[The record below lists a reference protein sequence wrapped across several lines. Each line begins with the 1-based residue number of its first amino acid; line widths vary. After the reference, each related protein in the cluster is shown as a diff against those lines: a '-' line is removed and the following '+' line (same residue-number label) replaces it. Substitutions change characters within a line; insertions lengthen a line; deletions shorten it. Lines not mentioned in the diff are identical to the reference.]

1 MGEIVSM
8 AETIASLLLIK
19 QAMLSIQRD
28 SVAFMA
34 PKTTPQSDAERL
46 EQRLSGFDRGQ
57 RAAFARDNGIPGGVA
72 AMYQHAK
79 GIRPISID
87 AAIAYAK
94 AFRCGIED
102 ISPSVAPK
110 AIEVTA
116 LISSVAPLASMREPD
131 ARYLVWPFEH
141 VSEATYR
148 ALTPEGQV
156 WAQSKLDEGIRQ
168 AREKFG
174 TTPSKMKA

>member
-1 MGEIVSM
+1 MP
-8 AETIASLLLIK
+8 ETIASLLHSK

-28 SVAFMA
+28 SVAFMGTTSKD
-34 PKTTPQSDAERL
+34 KTDAERL
-46 EQRLSGFDRGQ
+46 EQRLAGFDRGQ
-57 RAAFARDNGIPGGVA
+57 RAAFARDHAIPGGVA

-102 ISPSVAPK
+102 ISPSVAAK
-110 AIEVTA
+110 ALEVAA
-116 LISSVAPLASMREPD
+116 LISNGAPLVHIRQPD
-131 ARYLVWPFEH
+131 PSYKSWPFEH
-141 VSEATYR
+141 VAEVAYR
-148 ALTPEGQV
+148 ALTPEGQL

-174 TTPSKMKA
+174 AASSKMKA